1 VKLFLTVVA
10 VAAVWGACA
19 VAVIAV
25 TRDDGQDGAVPA
37 PTGADAAAPAA
48 PPAPEP
54 ATQPESDSEPQPVPP
69 PKVPGPTYPIAKVE
83 EGKQVTLYDRPG
95 GTAIER
101 VGDTTEFGSERNFWI
116 RRSRGAWFGVPAPE
130 LPNDELAWIHY
141 DPERLA
147 IYETSYYIVADISE
161 RQLELRFG
169 RRTLERLRVT
179 VGAPGS
185 PTPAGTY
192 AVTDGLVGK
201 GLGPYYGCCVL
212 ALTGHQPNLPPD
224 WLGGDRIAVHGTP
237 GAVGL
242 AASAGCLRAT
252 DRDMVSLFARVP
264 LGAPVF
270 IRA

>member
-1 VKLFLTVVA
+1 MKLFLTVVA
-10 VAAVWGACA
+10 VAAVWGGCVAA
-19 VAVIAV
+19 VVAISDDGDASVAVTV
-25 TRDDGQDGAVPA
+25 
-37 PTGADAAAPAA
+37 GADAAAPAV
-48 PPAPEP
+48 EP
-54 ATQPESDSEPQPVPP
+54 AHQPEVEAEVDTEPTDP

-83 EGKQVTLYDRPG
+83 EGKQVTLYDRPRG
-95 GTAIER
+95 APIER

-116 RRSRGAWFGVPAPE
+116 QRSRGAWFGVPAPE
-130 LPNDELAWIHY
+130 LPNGALAWIRY

-147 IYETSYYIVADISE
+147 IYETSYYIVADISK

-169 RRTLERLRVT
+169 RRTLERFAVT

-185 PTPAGTY
+185 PTPPGTY
-192 AVTDGLVGK
+192 AVTDGLVGR

-212 ALTGHQPNLPPD
+212 ALTGHQPNLPSD

-252 DRDMVSLFARVP
+252 DKDMVSLFARVP

-270 IRA
+270 IRS